1 MSEYSKNE
9 ISVQNENGTT
19 IFSMQEIRTYP
30 VNAIE
35 ISDDIEQKITSMI
48 SPILSNAPNIAKNI
62 HSIRSYE
69 AVFSPQMKEFL
80 KKGVATIHKDKQGE
94 LLPQIIHTG
103 MDGKKGQIIKKV
115 RLKSGITSANLAL
128 LGWQIASMITA
139 QKHLMDINNKL
150 ESISKEVQN
159 IQEFLEQELFSQIES
174 RICATK
180 NLMTC
185 ISKSNDFFQEFK
197 DFHAG
202 QMSSNLEKTDELIRR
217 IDKILDSKLIAFS
230 KEVFKEESME
240 KAVTKFNDKIQEI
253 IALINTYLQLIQT
266 QHILCM
272 IYAFYAENNTYA
284 ETWKKD
290 LNNHQNNLKNKVKN
304 FEGLVIEKNES
315 IDYYLPF
322 WEKCLAAIVMPTIGV
337 PMVIGNE
344 ILAKFDMT
352 DSIFD
357 GETETDKARRIQKQE
372 NSKIFTNLKHTINL
386 LFNNIEQQTNSI
398 NTEHK
403 VIIDVTDGKIKNV
416 KLLS

>member
-35 ISDDIEQKITSMI
+35 ISNDIEQKITSMI

-69 AVFSPQMKEFL
+69 AIFSPQMKEFL

-115 RLKSGITSANLAL
+115 RLKSGITPANLAL

-150 ESISKEVQN
+150 ESISKEIRN
-159 IQEFLEQELFSQIES
+159 IREFLEQELFSQIES

-180 NLMTC
+180 NLMIC
-185 ISKSNDFFQEFK
+185 ISKNNDFFQEFK

-217 IDKILDSKLIAFS
+217 IDKILDSKLTAFS

-240 KAVTKFNDKIQEI
+240 KTVTKFNDKIQEI

-284 ETWKKD
+284 ETWKMG
-290 LNNHQNNLKNKVKN
+290 LNEHQNNLKNKVKN
-304 FEGLVIEKNES
+304 FERLVIEKNES
-315 IDYYLPF
+315 IDYYWPF
-322 WEKCLAAIVMPTIGV
+322 WEKCLLTIVIPTIGV

-357 GETETDKARRIQKQE
+357 GETTENKARRIQKQE
-372 NSKIFTNLKHTINL
+372 NSKIFNNLKHTINL

-398 NTEHK
+398 NMKHK

>member
-150 ESISKEVQN
+150 ESISKEVRN

-180 NLMTC
+180 NLMIC
-185 ISKSNDFFQEFK
+185 ISKNNDFFQEFK

-217 IDKILDSKLIAFS
+217 IDKILDSKLTAFS
-230 KEVFKEESME
+230 KEVFKEESI
-240 KAVTKFNDKIQEI
+240 KKTVIKFNDKIQEI
-253 IALINTYLQLIQT
+253 RALINTYLQLIQT

-284 ETWKKD
+284 ETWKMG
-290 LNNHQNNLKNKVKN
+290 LNEHQNNLKNKVKK
-304 FEGLVIEKNES
+304 FEKLVI
-315 IDYYLPF
+315 
-322 WEKCLAAIVMPTIGV
+322 
-337 PMVIGNE
+337 
-344 ILAKFDMT
+344 
-352 DSIFD
+352 
-357 GETETDKARRIQKQE
+357 
-372 NSKIFTNLKHTINL
+372 
-386 LFNNIEQQTNSI
+386 
-398 NTEHK
+398 
-403 VIIDVTDGKIKNV
+403 
-416 KLLS
+416 

>member
-62 HSIRSYE
+62 HSIQSYE

-115 RLKSGITSANLAL
+115 RLRSGITSANLAL

-150 ESISKEVQN
+150 ESISKEVRN

-180 NLMTC
+180 NLMIC
-185 ISKSNDFFQEFK
+185 ISKNNDFFQEFK

-217 IDKILDSKLIAFS
+217 IDKILDSKLTAFS

-284 ETWKKD
+284 ETWKIV
-290 LNNHQNNLKNKVKN
+290 LNKHQDNLKNKVKN
-304 FEGLVIEKNES
+304 FEGLVIEKNKS

-322 WEKCLAAIVMPTIGV
+322 WGKCLVAIAIPIGV

-344 ILAKFDMT
+344 ILAKFDVT
-352 DSIFD
+352 TSILEH
-357 GETETDKARRIQKQE
+357 ETETDKARRIQKQE
-372 NSKIFTNLKHTINL
+372 NSKIFKNLDHTINL

-398 NTEHK
+398 NMKHK
-403 VIIDVTDGKIKNV
+403 VIIDVTNGEIKNV